1 MMKTL
6 ANGIYS
12 FDIVGKMII
21 CGIILLFL
29 LASVLPAWAR
39 QQPDGNAEDL
49 TSRSLTELMGIE
61 VETVY
66 GASRFEQKVTRAPS
80 SVTIV
85 TEEDIRRYG
94 YRTLADIL
102 SGVRDFYVSSDRNY
116 SYIGSR
122 GFSRPGDYN
131 TRFLLM
137 IDGHR
142 LNDGIYEQAAIGN
155 DFPLDVD
162 LIDRVEVIRGA
173 SSSLYGTNAFLGV
186 IHVLTK
192 KGRQVNGVELSGEA
206 GTQHTFKGR
215 LTWGGLFDRRNAE
228 ILLSAT
234 RFRSRGNR
242 ELFFPEFN
250 SPETSYGT
258 VHGGD
263 GEAYGNVFLNLSH
276 GFFNLQG
283 AFASRAKDIPTAPW
297 GTAFNQPGTKSV
309 DDAGYADLRFDRT
322 FDNGLGLLARLYYD
336 HYRYDGEYVFPGYV
350 NKDEAIGQSWG
361 GEVKVTGVLF
371 DRHRLVAGVEYT
383 DHFRQDQM
391 NWDEHPRVEYLN
403 ERRSTYQWAAYLQDE
418 ITLWPDLILNLGV
431 RYDHYGTFG
440 DTVNPRLALI
450 YALREATHVKLLYGQ
465 SFRAPSVYE
474 LYYSDGNMTSKA
486 NPNLQPE
493 KITSWELSLDH
504 YFPGQIK
511 LTGSLF
517 HNTIRSL
524 IALQTDP
531 ADGLLVFRN
540 VDKVE
545 TAGIGL
551 ELEKR
556 WRGGIR
562 GRIAY
567 TFQESENKL
576 DGTVPVSSPRHLAK
590 MNLQVP
596 FLNERMILSLE
607 EQYVDTRRAVTG
619 AAAAPYFLT
628 HVTLLGKGWV
638 NGLEGSVSVYNLFDK
653 RYEDPASQEHAQN
666 AITRDGREFRIK
678 LTYRF

>member
-1 MMKTL
+1 MMKPH
-6 ANGIYS
+6 ASGRYS
-12 FDIVGKMII
+12 SYFLIKQII
-21 CGIILLFL
+21 CSVCFLFL
-29 LASVLPAWAR
+29 LASVVPAWAS
-39 QQPDGNAEDL
+39 QQPDGPAEDL
-49 TSRSLTELMGIE
+49 TARSLTELMGIE

-66 GASRFEQKVTRAPS
+66 GASRFMQKVTRAPS

-85 TEEDIRRYG
+85 TAEDIQRFG
-94 YRTLADIL
+94 YRNLADIL
-102 SGVRDFYVSSDRNY
+102 SGVRDFYVSNDRNY

-192 KGRQVNGVELSGEA
+192 KGRQLNGIELSGEA

-215 LTWGGLFDRRNAE
+215 LTWGGRFDQRDAE
-228 ILLSAT
+228 VLLSAT
-234 RFRSRGNR
+234 RSRSKGSR
-242 ELFFPEFN
+242 ELFYPEFN
-250 SPETSYGT
+250 NPDTSYGT

-283 AFASRAKDIPTAPW
+283 AFSSRKKDIPTASW
-297 GTAFNQPGTKSV
+297 GTVFNQPGTKSV
-309 DDAGYADLRFDRT
+309 DDRGYADLRFDRT

-336 HYRYDGEYVFPGYV
+336 HYRYDGDYIFPYGL
-350 NKDEAIGQSWG
+350 NRDQAIGQSWG

-371 DRHRLVAGVEYT
+371 ERHRLVAGVEYT
-383 DHFRQDQM
+383 DYFRQDQT
-391 NWDEHPRVEYLN
+391 NWDEFPRVDYLN

-418 ITLWPDLILNLGV
+418 IRLLPGLLLNLGV

-450 YALREATHVKLLYGQ
+450 YALRETTHVKLLYGQ

-486 NPNLQPE
+486 NPDLQPE
-493 KITSWELSLDH
+493 KITSWELVLEQ

-511 LTGSLF
+511 LSGSLF
-517 HNTIRSL
+517 HNTTRSL

-545 TAGIGL
+545 TVGAGL

-556 WRGGIR
+556 WSNGIR

-567 TFQESENKL
+567 TFQESENRL

-590 MNLQVP
+590 MNLQIP
-596 FLNERMILSLE
+596 FLNERIVLSLE
-607 EQYVDTRRAVTG
+607 EQYADSRRTVTG
-619 AAAAPYFLT
+619 TDAAPYFLT
-628 HVTLLGKGWV
+628 NVTLLGKGWIR
-638 NGLEGSVSVYNLFDK
+638 GLEGSVSVYNVFDK
-653 RYEDPASQEHAQN
+653 RYEDPASQEHLQN
-666 AITRDGREFRIK
+666 TITRDGREFRVK